1 MNGDES
7 LTRQTADVASL
18 EKAFQR
24 LRSTATGTTAELSFD
39 LRAST
44 AEIRALGRETDGLS
58 RSFGSG
64 LRRAFDSAIFSGAK
78 LSDVM
83 RNLALSF
90 SRTML
95 NSALAPVQNSIG
107 GAISG
112 LFSGFAEGG
121 AFSSGRVR
129 AFAKG
134 GVVTGPTTFPM
145 RGGAGLMGEAGA
157 EAIMP
162 LARGPDGRLGV
173 SAEPGRNAGS
183 VTINIST
190 TDVESF
196 RKSQSQI
203 SASIARAV
211 RRGERNL

>member
-1 MNGDES
+1 MSGDEGARGQIS
-7 LTRQTADVASL
+7 ELGEL
-18 EKAFQR
+18 ERAYQR
-24 LRSTATGTTAELSFD
+24 LRAAAGGATSGLAFD

-44 AEIRALGRETDGLS
+44 AEIRAMERETSGLS
-58 RSFGSG
+58 RSFGTG

-83 RNLALSF
+83 RDLALSF
-90 SRTML
+90 SRSVL
-95 NSALAPVQNSIG
+95 NSALSPVQNSIG

-112 LFSGFAEGG
+112 LFASFANGG
-121 AFSSGRVR
+121 AFASGRVR

-145 RGGAGLMGEAGA
+145 RGGVGLMGEAGA

-162 LARGPDGRLGV
+162 LGRGADGKLGV
-173 SAEPGRNAGS
+173 RADGGGARS
-183 VTINIST
+183 VTINIT
-190 TDVESF
+190 TQDAESF
-196 RKSQSQI
+196 RRSQSQI
-203 SASIARAV
+203 SAGITRAV